1 MPRQETQPVEHR
13 VNQEE
18 APPTPE
24 VDQRSRSSRE
34 SFTLSGNGNG
44 HHKSTKFPDPPIFT
58 GTGEPTW
65 ESWTTKI
72 SDKLD
77 VNADHY
83 PTEKL
88 RIAYVAFRLG
98 GDADEQTYA
107 KRRIGALSPYLS
119 LTELLKHLDGI
130 YDDQDRNLLRS

>member
-1 MPRQETQPVEHR
+1 MPRQETQPTEHLA
-13 VNQEE
+13 NQEE

-24 VDQRSRSSRE
+24 VDQRPRSSRE
-34 SFTLSGNGNG
+34 SSTLSGNGNG
-44 HHKSTKFPDPPIFT
+44 RHKSTKFPDPPIFT
-58 GTGEPTW
+58 GTSEPTW

-88 RIAYVAFRLG
+88 RIAYVASRLG

-107 KRRIGALSPYLS
+107 K
-119 LTELLKHLDGI
+119 
-130 YDDQDRNLLRS
+130 